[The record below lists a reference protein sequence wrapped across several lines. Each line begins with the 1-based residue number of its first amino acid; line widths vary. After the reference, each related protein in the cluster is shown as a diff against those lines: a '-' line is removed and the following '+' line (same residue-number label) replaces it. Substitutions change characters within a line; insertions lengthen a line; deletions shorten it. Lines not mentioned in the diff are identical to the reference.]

1 MEEKMSKID
10 FNKSQA
16 LAVTT
21 DGSVVGMSRDAGI
34 PDKATAITIEPSWF
48 GDDTITVV
56 ATEKMTADQASAVW
70 EIIREA
76 TKAFCA
82 ATSGKD
88 AKVGFAEYKLSAG
101 DSVKLSFPK
110 GSFSDEAKK
119 DIIGKAKTWVENH
132 AEKPAD
138 TKAAPAGTKTAPA
151 DDDPDDTDPAG
162 KKPAKKPADKK
173 PADKSPTDQAM
184 AAVAGKTRGSD
195 DYNAALAAWADS
207 FLDS

>member
-1 MEEKMSKID
+1 MSKID

-76 TKAFCA
+76 TKAFCES
-82 ATSGKD
+82 TSGKD
-88 AKVGFAEYKLSAG
+88 AKAGFAEYKLSAG

-119 DIIGKAKTWVENH
+119 DIIGKAKAWVENH

-138 TKAAPAGTKTAPA
+138 TKAAPADTTDTTDPA
-151 DDDPDDTDPAG
+151 DSSDDSAG